1 MAMKRHD
8 IIVVSDISVYHMC
21 NEPPVMDI
29 VIHTLSAPAA
39 TTLVVTVLECS
50 TGKGIGLWFRNG
62 CTCPSYLL

>member
-21 NEPPVMDI
+21 NEPPVTDI

-39 TTLVVTVLECS
+39 TTRVGMQHRKRCRPLV
-50 TGKGIGLWFRNG
+50 
-62 CTCPSYLL
+62 